1 MFESVCWITR
11 QSVGERKRQIMRL
24 LSSRRCSCGCNSC
37 EQADEFRWIL
47 TQSQP
52 SASPSDTDRKTE
64 TLPTAHHSARLS
76 ADGFSVRLS
85 CEIQTCEGLSVPR
98 ENEEWGRPRFLWRVF
113 RVPHSLETLHH
124 ERRTGM
130 CVVVCVCVLEGAVLL
145 LHTMYSYAEVPASS
159 VTDRS
164 FHKVNSPL
172 PSPFQ
177 ASVCFPLTPL
187 QEVILPCCICPT
199 LETLKESEQG

>member
-1 MFESVCWITR
+1 MFESVRWITR
-11 QSVGERKRQIMRL
+11 PSAGAGRERKRQILRL
-24 LSSRRCSCGCNSC
+24 LSSRRCGCGCNSC

-64 TLPTAHHSARLS
+64 TLPMAHHSARLS

-130 CVVVCVCVLEGAVLL
+130 CVVVYVCVCWRGWS
-145 LHTMYSYAEVPASS
+145 SYCTRCIAMLRCQHLQWLTGPSI
-159 VTDRS
+159 RS
-164 FHKVNSPL
+164 TL
-172 PSPFQ
+172 PSLHRSRRPCVFPWPPSKRSSCLV
-177 ASVCFPLTPL
+177 ASVPL
-187 QEVILPCCICPT
+187 
-199 LETLKESEQG
+199 